1 MAAAI
6 NILTSKSSNC
16 FKMSFQNGVP
26 VETST
31 QTQNKR
37 GSQPVI
43 AAWWVSCFFPRHV
56 LGAIYAK
63 AKKKESCIFFFI
75 QSKSAYLY
83 VATLSYN
90 ILRKLQQSKILASS
104 SIGQKKAPTYP
115 PPLEALCKSMSS
127 DNNQPAM
134 EQSCSNTRCQLYC
147 T

>member
-1 MAAAI
+1 MTPVSPLTIARRKDTMAAAI

-63 AKKKESCIFFFI
+63 AKKKRKSCIFFFI
-75 QSKSAYLY
+75 
-83 VATLSYN
+83 
-90 ILRKLQQSKILASS
+90 
-104 SIGQKKAPTYP
+104 
-115 PPLEALCKSMSS
+115 
-127 DNNQPAM
+127 
-134 EQSCSNTRCQLYC
+134 
-147 T
+147 